1 MAKLTAAKTKSIT
14 KPGRYGDGD
23 GLYLRIS
30 PGGSKSW
37 VLRIVVSGD
46 RRDVG
51 LGPYPAISLAQARH
65 KAASYRVAVL
75 DGRDPLAEKRK
86 AETPTFREAMEEVFK
101 LNQPRWKN
109 AKHTISWRQT
119 LEKDAMPI
127 IGEMRVNEIGREE
140 VLRILTPIWTAK
152 PETARRVRQ
161 RIRTIMKW
169 AQAHGFIE
177 NNPAGEMID
186 GALPSMPKIKA
197 HFRAL
202 PYREAPEALEIIE
215 ASKASTASKLA
226 LRFVVLTACRSGE
239 VRNAEWD
246 EIDPESR
253 TWTIPAHKMK
263 AGVEHRVP
271 LSDAAMELLEQAQSL
286 DDGSGLIFP
295 SPVREG
301 QPLSDM
307 SLTQVLRKTDLADRA
322 TVHGFRSSFRDWAA
336 ENTNAPHAVMEL
348 ALAHAVGS
356 SVEQAYARSDL
367 LSKRRA
373 LMTRW
378 ADFLTSTS
386 AKVVRLHG

>member
-1 MAKLTAAKTKSIT
+1 MAKLTAAKAKSLS

-23 GLYLRIS
+23 GLYLRVA
-30 PGGSKSW
+30 PGGSKAW
-37 VLRIVVSGD
+37 VLRIVVSGN

-65 KAASYRVAVL
+65 KAASYRVAVM

-86 AETPTFREAMEEVFK
+86 AETPTFRQAMEEVFK

-127 IGEMRVNEIGREE
+127 IGDMRVDEIGREE

-161 RIRTIMKW
+161 RIRTILRW

-177 NNPAGEMID
+177 NNPAGDAID

-202 PYREAPEALEIIE
+202 PYRDVPEALETIE
-215 ASKASTASKLA
+215 ASKASLAAKLC
-226 LRFVVLTACRSGE
+226 LRFLVLTAARSGE
-239 VRNAEWD
+239 ARNAEWS
-246 EIDPESR
+246 EIDIKER
-253 TWTIPAHKMK
+253 TWTIPAEKMK
-263 AGVEHRVP
+263 AHAEHRVP
-271 LSDAAMELLEQAQSL
+271 LSDAAVEVLERARAL
-286 DDGSGLIFP
+286 DDGSGLVFP
-295 SPVREG
+295 SPLREG

-307 SLTQVLRKTDLADRA
+307 SLTQVLRKTGLAERA
-322 TVHGFRSSFRDWAA
+322 TVHGFRSAFRDWAA
-336 ENTNAPHAVMEL
+336 ENTNSPHAVMEL

-373 LMTRW
+373 LMARW

-386 AKVVRLHG
+386 AKVVKLHG

>member
-1 MAKLTAAKTKSIT
+1 MEKLTAAKTKSLS

-23 GLYLRIS
+23 GLYLRIA
-30 PGGSKSW
+30 PGGSKQW
-37 VLRIVVSGD
+37 VLRIVVSGK

-65 KAASYRVAVL
+65 KAASYRVAVM

-86 AETPTFREAMEEVFK
+86 AETPTFRQAMEEVFK

-140 VLRILTPIWTAK
+140 VLRILTPIWTGK

-161 RIRTIMKW
+161 RIRTILKW

-177 NNPAGEMID
+177 NNPAGEAID

-202 PYREAPEALEIIE
+202 PYREVPETLEIIE
-215 ASKASTASKLA
+215 ASKASPAAKLA
-226 LRFVVLTACRSGE
+226 IRFLVLTAARSGE
-239 VRNAEWD
+239 TRNAEWK

-253 TWTIPAHKMK
+253 LWTIPAHKMK
-263 AGVEHRVP
+263 ANAEHRVP
-271 LSDAAMELLEQAQSL
+271 LSDAAIEVLEQAEAL

-295 SPVREG
+295 SPLRTG
-301 QPLSDM
+301 HPLSDM
-307 SLTQVLRKTDLADRA
+307 SLTQVLRKMDLASK
-322 TVHGFRSSFRDWAA
+322 TTIHGFRSSFRDWAA
-336 ENTNAPHAVMEL
+336 ENTNSPHAVMEL

-367 LSKRRA
+367 LSKRRV
-373 LMTRW
+373 LMARW
-378 ADFLTSTS
+378 SDFLTSSS
-386 AKVVRLHG
+386 AKVVKLHG

>member
-1 MAKLTAAKTKSIT
+1 MAKLTAAKAKSIT
-14 KPGRYGDGD
+14 KSGRYGDGD
-23 GLYLRIS
+23 GLYLRVA
-30 PGGSKSW
+30 PGGSKAW
-37 VLRIVVSGD
+37 VLRIVVSGN

-51 LGPYPAISLAQARH
+51 LGPYPTISLAQARH
-65 KAASYRVAVL
+65 KAASYRVSVM

-86 AETPTFREAMEEVFK
+86 AETPTFREAAEQVYE
-101 LNQPRWKN
+101 LNKPRWKN

-127 IGEMRVNEIGREE
+127 IGDMRVDKIGRVE

-161 RIRTIMKW
+161 RIRTILRW

-177 NNPAGEMID
+177 NNPAGEMIG

-197 HFRAL
+197 HFRTL
-202 PYREAPEALEIIE
+202 PYREIPEALEIIE
-215 ASKASTASKLA
+215 ASKARIASKLA
-226 LRFVVLTACRSGE
+226 IRFLVLTAARSGE
-239 VRNAEWD
+239 TRNAEWK

-253 TWTIPAHKMK
+253 LWTIPAHKMK
-263 AGVEHRVP
+263 ANAEHRVP
-271 LSDAAMELLEQAQSL
+271 LSDAAMEVLEQAQAL

-301 QPLSDM
+301 QALSDM
-307 SLTQVLRKTDLADRA
+307 SLTQVLRKTGLAERA
-322 TVHGFRSSFRDWAA
+322 TVHGFRSAFRDWAA

-367 LSKRRA
+367 LTKRRA
-373 LMTRW
+373 LMARW

-386 AKVVRLHG
+386 AKVVQLHG